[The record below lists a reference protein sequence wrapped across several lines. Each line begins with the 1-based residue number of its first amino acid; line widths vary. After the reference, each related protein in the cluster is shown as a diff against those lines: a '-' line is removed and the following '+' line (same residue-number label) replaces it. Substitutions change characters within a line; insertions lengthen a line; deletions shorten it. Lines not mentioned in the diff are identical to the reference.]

1 MNTPAEGHRNDAVRW
16 DPWVGLIEVSP
27 IGDTFLDQA
36 TRAFVWAAVAAQDTA
51 HFLERVRSA
60 ASEMSLRIESAEDIV
75 PAARSLRA
83 GRNREVRRLVRRALL
98 QPTEVAWGTF
108 HAYEDDE

>member
-1 MNTPAEGHRNDAVRW
+1 MNIPAEGQRHDAVRW

-27 IGDTFLDQA
+27 IGETFLDQA
-36 TRAFVWAAVAAQDTA
+36 SRAFVWAAVAAQDTD
-51 HFLERVRSA
+51 HFLARVRAA

-83 GRNREVRRLVRRALL
+83 RRNREVRRLVRRARL
-98 QPTEVAWGTF
+98 QSTEVAWGRF
-108 HAYEDDE
+108 HAYEDDD